1 MLELRY
7 QDGTILVFIRD
18 KSQTKLEIDKKL
30 SVTQNINPS
39 SPSAL
44 NMQKIE
50 KIKELFLR
58 HFQSH
63 FRFDQR
69 VNGWRAE
76 AYVYPQIVYF
86 AIQNKIPYIDAKNW
100 EKENDIIHRSIR
112 TPRDYQQQAVDSWWK
127 NRGRGIVVLPTGSGK
142 TFVAELC
149 IAKIARPTLIVAPT
163 LDLVGQWYDL
173 LKVGFQEE
181 IGIIGGGHHEVK
193 RITVSTYDS
202 AHIHLPRY
210 GDKFAFV
217 VFDEIHHLPA
227 PAYLQAS
234 KSAMAPFRLGLT
246 ATLDREDGREVLLT
260 SSVGSVVYRRKITEL
275 SGKYLSDYEVIRIL
289 VDLSDEEKEAYNTA
303 REEYLNFL
311 SEKKINLGY
320 QGWEKFIQLA
330 SRSKQG
336 RSAFLAYRRA
346 KEISHGS
353 KSKMKILEDILRKE
367 RGKRIII
374 FSNDNQTAYQVSSR
388 YLVPCITHQTLVKE
402 RRRLIGAFAEG
413 SLPILATS
421 RVLNEGV
428 DIPSAEVAI
437 VLSGTGTVR
446 EHVQRLGRILRPSQG
461 KQAVMYE
468 LVSNA
473 TSEKYTSERR
483 RRHDAYR

>member
-18 KSQTKLEIDKKL
+18 DESVMQNTNQFAKKKD
-30 SVTQNINPS
+30 Q
-39 SPSAL
+39 
-44 NMQKIE
+44 
-50 KIKELFLR
+50 IKELFLK
-58 HFQSH
+58 HFRSL

-69 VNGWRAE
+69 VNGWRGE

-86 AIQNKIPYIDAKNW
+86 AIQNKIPYIDAKIW

-149 IAKIARPTLIVAPT
+149 IAKIARPTLIIAPT

-181 IGIIGGGHHEVK
+181 IGIIGGGHHEIK

-217 VFDEIHHLPA
+217 VFDEVHHLTA
-227 PAYLQAS
+227 PAYLQNFQVCYG
-234 KSAMAPFRLGLT
+234 PFSFGLT
-246 ATLDREDGREVLLT
+246 ATLDREDGREALLS
-260 SSVGSVVYRRKITEL
+260 SSVGPVVYRRKITRL
-275 SGKYLSDYEVIRIL
+275 SGKYLADYEAVQIL
-289 VDLSDEEKEAYNTA
+289 VDLSEEEKEAYNTA

-353 KSKMKILEDILRKE
+353 KSKMKLLEDILRKE
-367 RGKRIII
+367 RGKRVII
-374 FSNDNQTAYQVSSR
+374 FSNDNQTAYQVSNH
-388 YLVPCITHQTLVKE
+388 YLVPCITHQTPVKE
-402 RRRLIGAFAEG
+402 RRKLIGAFADG
-413 SLPILATS
+413 SLPILAKS

-428 DIPSAEVAI
+428 DIPSAVVAI

-446 EHVQRLGRILRPSQG
+446 NTFR
-461 KQAVMYE
+461 
-468 LVSNA
+468 
-473 TSEKYTSERR
+473 
-483 RRHDAYR
+483 D

>member
-18 KSQTKLEIDKKL
+18 ESQTKQEIDKKL

-260 SSVGSVVYRRKITEL
+260 SSVGSVVYRR
-275 SGKYLSDYEVIRIL
+275 
-289 VDLSDEEKEAYNTA
+289 
-303 REEYLNFL
+303 
-311 SEKKINLGY
+311 
-320 QGWEKFIQLA
+320 
-330 SRSKQG
+330 
-336 RSAFLAYRRA
+336 
-346 KEISHGS
+346 
-353 KSKMKILEDILRKE
+353 
-367 RGKRIII
+367 
-374 FSNDNQTAYQVSSR
+374 
-388 YLVPCITHQTLVKE
+388 
-402 RRRLIGAFAEG
+402 
-413 SLPILATS
+413 
-421 RVLNEGV
+421 
-428 DIPSAEVAI
+428 
-437 VLSGTGTVR
+437 
-446 EHVQRLGRILRPSQG
+446 
-461 KQAVMYE
+461 
-468 LVSNA
+468 
-473 TSEKYTSERR
+473 
-483 RRHDAYR
+483 